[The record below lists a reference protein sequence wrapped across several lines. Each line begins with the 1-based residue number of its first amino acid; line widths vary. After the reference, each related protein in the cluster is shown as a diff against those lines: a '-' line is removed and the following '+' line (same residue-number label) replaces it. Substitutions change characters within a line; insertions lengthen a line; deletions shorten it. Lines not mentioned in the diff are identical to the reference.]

1 MGFLKWFLRWSF
13 KKEHHQNIAY
23 DAFKPKLKDYHIP
36 HDKQYLKRVRDIFL
50 FCCFTSLRYS
60 DVRNLKRSDIKPDH
74 IEVTTV
80 KTADNLIIELN
91 DHSKAIL
98 EKYKDVH
105 FENHMALPV
114 ISNQKMNSYRAPVKV
129 A

>member
-1 MGFLKWFLRWSF
+1 MVPALELQKG
-13 KKEHHQNIAY
+13 HHQNIAY
-23 DAFKPKLKDYHIP
+23 DAFKPKLKTTPKKVIFLTWDELNKLKDYHIP
-36 HDKQYLKRVRDIFL
+36 HDKQYLERVRDVFL

-80 KTADNLIIELN
+80 KTADSLIIELN

-98 EKYKDVH
+98 ENTRM
-105 FENHMALPV
+105 F
-114 ISNQKMNSYRAPVKV
+114 ISRTTWHCLS
-129 A
+129 